1 MFVTTWIKLVFSL
14 CLEQCVN
21 QVICGR
27 IMLIPSIW
35 MCVVEHTKSTM
46 LDSKLNYREYCI
58 CLEKPE
64 FTHCS
69 DLETDHIKKSH

>member
-46 LDSKLNYREYCI
+46 LDSKLIY
-58 CLEKPE
+58 
-64 FTHCS
+64 
-69 DLETDHIKKSH
+69 